1 MITSEFKN
9 QSTEQLAD
17 RRTRL
22 QSRYAEFQS
31 RKLAL
36 DMTRG
41 KPAAAQLDLAAELL
55 RLPGVDDFED
65 AGGTDCRNYGG
76 IEGLPEVR
84 ALFGEFLELPADQVI
99 IGGNASL
106 TMMHDAVVRALTH
119 GVPVAGGSTGK
130 AWAAQSSS
138 ESGPIKFLCPSPGYD
153 RHFSICE
160 HFGIEMIPV
169 GMIDGVGPD
178 MDRVEEL
185 AAADESIKGIWCVP
199 KYSNPTGVTYS
210 DEVVDRLAKMKTA
223 AADFRIF
230 WDNAYAVHHLTDTP
244 DRLKNIYVACVAAGN
259 ADRVL
264 IFGSTSKITLAGSG
278 LAVFGASPANVADAK
293 QHLAMQTIGP
303 DKINQLRH
311 LRFLKDMAGIEAHMR
326 KHAAIIQPKFEAV
339 LNILD
344 QELGGAGIATW
355 TRPRGGYF
363 ISLDTPAGCAA
374 QVVKLAA
381 DAGVKLTGAG
391 ATFPYRKDPNDS
403 NIRIAPTLPP
413 PADIATASEVVAVC
427 VQLSAIQKLL
437 PQ

>member
-1 MITSEFKN
+1 MSAFQN
-9 QSTEQLAD
+9 LSPEQLAE
-17 RRTRL
+17 RQKQL
-22 QSRYAEFQS
+22 QNRYAEFQS

-41 KPAAAQLDLAAELL
+41 KPAAAQLDLAGELL
-55 RLPGVDDFED
+55 NLPGGDDFKD
-65 AGGTDCRNYGG
+65 AAGTDCRNYGG
-76 IEGLPEVR
+76 VEGLPETR
-84 ALFGEFLELPADQVI
+84 ALFGEFLEMPADQVI

-106 TMMHDAVVRALTH
+106 TIMHDTVLRALTH
-119 GVPVAGGSTGK
+119 GVPVAGGAGK
-130 AWAAQSSS
+130 AWFEGGEGAGSKS
-138 ESGPIKFLCPSPGYD
+138 PVKFLCPSPGYD

-160 HFGIEMIPV
+160 HFGIEMIVV
-169 GMIDGVGPD
+169 GMNDQGPD
-178 MDRVEEL
+178 MAQVEKL
-185 AAADESIKGIWCVP
+185 VADDAAIKGIWCVP

-223 AADFRIF
+223 APDFRIF

-244 DRLKNIYVACVAAGN
+244 DRLKNIYTACDAAGN

-278 LAVFGASPANVADAK
+278 LAAFAASKANVADAK
-293 QHLAMQTIGP
+293 KHLSMQTIGP

-311 LRFLKDMAGIEAHMR
+311 LRFLKDMAGINAHMK
-326 KHAAIIQPKFEAV
+326 KHAQIIKPKFDAV
-339 LNILD
+339 LEILEK
-344 QELGGAGIATW
+344 ELGEAQIATW
-355 TRPRGGYF
+355 TKPNGGYF

-381 DAGVKLTGAG
+381 EAGVKLTGAG
-391 ATFPYRKDPNDS
+391 ATFPYKKDPNDS

-427 VQLSAIQKLL
+427 VQLAAIQKLL

>member
-1 MITSEFKN
+1 MSEFQKL
-9 QSTEQLAD
+9 SPDQLAEK
-17 RRTRL
+17 RTQL
-22 QSRYAEFQS
+22 QARYAEFQS

-41 KPAAAQLDLAAELL
+41 KPAAAQLDLAAGLL
-55 RLPGVDDFED
+55 DLPGAGDYKDD
-65 AGGTDCRNYGG
+65 AGTDCRNYGG
-76 IEGLPEVR
+76 LEGLPAVR
-84 ALFGEFLELPADQVI
+84 ALFAEFLEVPAEQVI

-106 TMMHDAVVRALTH
+106 TMMHDTVLRALTH
-119 GVPVAGGSTGK
+119 GVPVAESRVGEPWSRQNGGK
-130 AWAAQSSS
+130 
-138 ESGPIKFLCPSPGYD
+138 IRFLCPSPGYD

-160 HFGIEMIPV
+160 HQGIEMIPV
-169 GMIDGVGPD
+169 GIDEAGPD

-185 AAADESIKGIWCVP
+185 VAQDETIKGIWCVP

-210 DEVVDRLAKMKTA
+210 DAVVDRLAKMKTA

-230 WDNAYAVHHLTDTP
+230 WDNAYAVHHLGDTP
-244 DRLKNIYVACVAAGN
+244 DRLKNIYTACESAGN

-278 LAVFGASPANVADAK
+278 LAVFGASPANIADAK
-293 QHLAMQTIGP
+293 KHLAMQTIGP

-311 LRFLKDMAGIEAHMR
+311 LRFLKDMAGVAEHMR
-326 KHAAIIQPKFEAV
+326 KHAAIIKPKFDAV
-339 LNILD
+339 LKILD

-355 TRPRGGYF
+355 TRPNGGYF
-363 ISLDTPAGCAA
+363 ISLDTPPGCAA
-374 QVVKLAA
+374 EVVKMAA

-427 VQLSAIQKLL
+427 VQLSALQKLL
-437 PQ
+437 P

>member
-1 MITSEFKN
+1 MSEFKN
-9 QSTEQLAD
+9 QSPEQLAE
-17 RRTRL
+17 RRTQL

-41 KPAAAQLDLAAELL
+41 KPAAAQLDLSAELL
-55 RLPGVDDFED
+55 NLPGAADFKN

-76 IEGLPEVR
+76 LEGLPEVR
-84 ALFGEFLELPADQVI
+84 ALFGEFLEVPAEQVI

-106 TMMHDAVVRALTH
+106 TMMHDTVVRALSH
-119 GVPVAGGSTGK
+119 GVPVPGGSTGQP
-130 AWAAQSSS
+130 WSAQG
-138 ESGPIKFLCPSPGYD
+138 SGSGASIKFLCPSPGYD

-169 GMIDGVGPD
+169 LMNDAGPD

-185 AAADESIKGIWCVP
+185 VAADESIKGIWCVP
-199 KYSNPTGVTYS
+199 KYSNPTGATYS
-210 DEVVDRLAKMKTA
+210 DAVVDRLAQMKTA

-244 DRLKNIYVACVAAGN
+244 DRLKNIYAACESAGN

-278 LAVFGASPANVADAK
+278 LAVFGASPANIADAK
-293 QHLAMQTIGP
+293 KHLSMQTIGP

-311 LRFLKDMAGIEAHMR
+311 LRFLKDMAGIAAHMR

-339 LNILD
+339 LKILD
-344 QELGGAGIATW
+344 QELGGAGIATY

-363 ISLDTPAGCAA
+363 ISLETPAGCAA
-374 QVVKLAA
+374 EVVQMAG

-413 PADIATASEVVAVC
+413 PADIATAIEVVAVC

-437 PQ
+437 PR

>member
-1 MITSEFKN
+1 MSDFQKL
-9 QSTEQLAD
+9 SPEQLNE
-17 RRTRL
+17 RRAQL
-22 QSRYAEFQS
+22 QTRYAEFQS

-41 KPAAAQLDLAAELL
+41 KPAAAQLDLAADLL
-55 RLPGVDDFED
+55 NLPGAADYKNS
-65 AGGTDCRNYGG
+65 AGTDCRNYGG
-76 IEGLPEVR
+76 LEGLPELR
-84 ALFGEFLELPADQVI
+84 ALFGEFLEVPADQVI

-106 TMMHDAVVRALTH
+106 TMMHDTIVRALLH
-119 GVPVAGGSTGK
+119 GVPVAGASGK
-130 AWAAQSSS
+130 PWGQG
-138 ESGPIKFLCPSPGYD
+138 ESIKFLCPSPGYD

-160 HFGIEMIPV
+160 HFRIEMITV
-169 GMIDGVGPD
+169 RMDAAGPD
-178 MDRVEEL
+178 MARVEEL
-185 AAADESIKGIWCVP
+185 VASDASIKGIWCVP

-210 DEVVDRLAKMKTA
+210 DEVVERLAKMSTA
-223 AADFRIF
+223 APDFRII

-244 DRLKNIYVACVAAGN
+244 DRLKNIYRECESAGN
-259 ADRVL
+259 ADRIL

-278 LAVFGASPANVADAK
+278 LAMFGASPANIADAK
-293 QHLAMQTIGP
+293 KHLAMQTIGP

-311 LRFLKDMAGIEAHMR
+311 LRFLKDMPGIEAHMR
-326 KHAAIIQPKFEAV
+326 KHAAIIKPKFDAV
-339 LNILD
+339 LDILEE
-344 QELGGAGIATW
+344 ELGGAGIATW

-363 ISLDTPAGCAA
+363 ISLETPPGCAA
-374 QVVKLAA
+374 AVVKLAA

-413 PADIATASEVVAVC
+413 PADIATAIEVVTVC